1 MTNKFKELR
10 QIDVSQYTEK
20 KGKFT
25 YLSWAWA
32 VDQLLQHDDTAT
44 FNFRDPSVYPDG
56 TMMIWCDVTAF
67 NKTMTGYLPVID
79 HRNQPIKNPNSMAIN
94 TAMQRCLAKTI
105 ALFGIGLYIYA
116 GEDIPAGDAL
126 ELIKKTYEEQGLDGA
141 RALFNKMGDEDRKLC
156 MPFIE
161 EIKKGRENGTKN

>member
-1 MTNKFKELR
+1 MSNKFKELR

-44 FNFRDPSVYPDG
+44 FTFKEPSVYPDG

-67 NKTMTGYLPVID
+67 GKTMTGYLPVID

-105 ALFGIGLYIYA
+105 ALFGLGLYIYA
-116 GEDIPAGDAL
+116 GEDIPAGDPS
-126 ELIKKTYEEQGLDGA
+126 ELMQKTFDEQGREGA
-141 RALFNKMGDEDRKLC
+141 LALYNKMTDAER
-156 MPFIE
+156 E
-161 EIKKGRENGTKN
+161 ECKSVIQKIRESKNGTEK